1 MLVGQ
6 AIKPWQHNQV
16 ARRAAGIYRRA
27 QRYPLVPLC
36 LLLFLLVIPAL
47 LAPLVAPHD
56 PIEGHLSERLAPPA
70 WLAGGSWD
78 YVLGTDKQGRDIL
91 SRIIYG
97 ARISLSVS
105 LVSIALAGSFGTM
118 LGLAAAYSGGWLDA
132 VVMRF
137 VDAFLALPLVLV
149 ALVAVAVFGPSFLT
163 VIGVVTAVLW
173 TSYARQVRAEA
184 LSIKHMDFIARARVV
199 GASDLRIMFR
209 HILPNVVNTIIVIAT
224 LEMGSVILLEATLSF
239 LGAGIPRPDPS
250 WGVMVADGRDQITS
264 AWWMSFFPGVA
275 LMLVVLSANVL
286 GDWLRD
292 HFDPKLR
299 QV

>member
-1 MLVGQ
+1 MLAGHAVG
-6 AIKPWQHNQV
+6 PWQQNQV
-16 ARRAAGIYRRA
+16 ARRLASIYA
-27 QRYPLVPLC
+27 HAKRYPWVPLC
-36 LLLFLLVIPAL
+36 LMLLLLVIPAL
-47 LAPLVAPHD
+47 FAPLIAPYD
-56 PIEGHLSERLAPPA
+56 PIEGRLSQRLLPPA

-78 YVLGTDKQGRDIL
+78 HLLGTDKQGRDIL
-91 SRIIYG
+91 TRIIYG

-105 LVSIALAGSFGTM
+105 LVSIALAGSLGTVM
-118 LGLAAAYSGGWLDA
+118 GLAAGYFGGWLDA
-132 VVMRF
+132 VVMRI
-137 VDAFLALPLVLV
+137 VDAFLSMPLVLV

-184 LSIKHMDFIARARVV
+184 LSIKQMDFVARARVV

-250 WGVMVADGRDQITS
+250 WGVMVADGRDQITA
-264 AWWMSFFPGVA
+264 AWWMSFFPGFA
-275 LMLVVLSANVL
+275 LMMVVLSANVL

-292 HFDPKLR
+292 HLDPKLR

>member
-6 AIKPWQHNQV
+6 AERPWQQIQAGRRLSAV
-16 ARRAAGIYRRA
+16 SAQAR
-27 QRYPLVPLC
+27 RYPLVPVC
-36 LLLFLLVIPAL
+36 LLLILLVIPAL
-47 LAPLVAPHD
+47 FAPLLVPYN
-56 PIEGHLSERLAPPA
+56 PIEGRLSERLAPPA
-70 WLAGGSWD
+70 WLPGGSWD
-78 YVLGTDKQGRDIL
+78 HLLGTDKQGRDIL
-91 SRIIYG
+91 TRIIYG

-105 LVSIALAGSFGTM
+105 LASIALAGSLGTVA
-118 LGLAAAYSGGWLDA
+118 GLAAGYFGGKLEA
-132 VVMRF
+132 VVMRI
-137 VDAFLALPLVLV
+137 VDAFLSMPLVLV
-149 ALVAVAVFGPSFLT
+149 ALVAVAVFNASFFT

-184 LSIKHMDFIARARVV
+184 LSIKQMDFVARARVI
-199 GASDLRIMFR
+199 GASDVRIMFR

-250 WGVMVADGRDQITS
+250 WGVMVADGRDQITA
-264 AWWMSFFPGVA
+264 AWWMSFFPGFA

-292 HFDPKLR
+292 HLDPKLR